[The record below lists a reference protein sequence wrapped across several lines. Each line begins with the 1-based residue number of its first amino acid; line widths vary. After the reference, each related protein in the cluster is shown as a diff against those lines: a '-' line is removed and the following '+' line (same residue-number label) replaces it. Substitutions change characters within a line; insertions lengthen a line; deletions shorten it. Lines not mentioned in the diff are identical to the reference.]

1 MADKMGTFEIIALI
15 DIVSTVALEF
25 WQEYRKNNPN
35 PMTADEFAALSAS
48 MRERRKAAMS
58 AIAAH

>member
-1 MADKMGTFEIIALI
+1 MGTFEIIAII

-25 WQEYRKNNPN
+25 WQEYKQSNPN
-35 PMTADEFAALSAS
+35 PMTAEEFAVLSGA
-48 MRERRKAAMS
+48 MRERRKAAMA